1 MDALPYELV
10 RAIAAHY
17 ALAHGPTALMAT
29 FGVSRALR
37 AVARD
42 VFRADS
48 RAWIVTESRDDLVAC
63 ACLCAVRLDARGIWA
78 ESAAHIPRTVRE
90 LCVRRFDCAALV
102 PTPLTALSV
111 CASGAGMLTLEPLIV
126 HNLLGLRALSLSSC
140 PSLVDVEPLAGL
152 TALTDLS
159 LGECWALR
167 SIGALRCL
175 TSLVSLDVSFAR
187 IERTPELGTR
197 LTSLRLYG
205 CRHLECIASLARLE
219 NLVDI
224 DVSMCSRI
232 ADATPLSALTKLRRI
247 RLMFCSPA
255 VRAWGIARDLLLSD
269 ARESLRSP
277 NEDSIGREFGA
288 R

>member
-1 MDALPYELV
+1 MDCLPYELL

-17 ALAHGPTALMAT
+17 ARAHGPTELMAN

-42 VFRADS
+42 FFSSDR
-48 RAWIVTESRDDLVAC
+48 RAWLVTASHDDLVAC
-63 ACLCAVRLDARGIWA
+63 ARLGAVRLDARGIWP

-90 LCVRRFDCAALV
+90 LCVRRLDCAARV
-102 PTPLTALSV
+102 PTPLTSLTVGAN
-111 CASGAGMLTLEPLIV
+111 GAGMLTLEPLIV
-126 HNLLGLRALSLSSC
+126 HNLLGLRTLSLWSC
-140 PSLVDVEPLAGL
+140 PSLLDVEPLARL

-159 LGECWALR
+159 LGECWAMH

-175 TSLVSLDVSFAR
+175 TNLVSLDVRFAR

-197 LTSLRLYG
+197 LTRLTLYG

-232 ADATPLSALTKLRRI
+232 TDATPLSALAKLTRI
-247 RLMFCSPA
+247 RIMFCSPA
-255 VRAWGIARDLLLSD
+255 VRAWGIARELLAQQPVVL
-269 ARESLRSP
+269 E
-277 NEDSIGREFGA
+277 
-288 R
+288 